1 MTYESTFS
9 VQSSAIPG
17 VTLTIRRVSV
27 ARRLD
32 LLRKIRELTARV
44 EFYNAG
50 AQLNDKLESS
60 IASAEIESVYV
71 VWGVTAIDG
80 LSIDGVDATPE
91 SLVERGPESLVREAA
106 TLVRSQ
112 LGLSEE
118 ERKN

>member
-9 VQSSAIPG
+9 VASSAVPG
-17 VTLTIRRVSV
+17 VTLSVRRVSV
-27 ARRLD
+27 ARRLE

-44 EFYNAG
+44 EFYQAG
-50 AQLNDKLESS
+50 AQLDDKLEAT
-60 IASAEIESVYV
+60 IASAEIESLYV
-71 VWGVTAIDG
+71 VWGITAIGG
-80 LSIDGVDATPE
+80 LSIDGIEATPE
-91 SLVERGPESLVREAA
+91 ALVERGPESLVREAA